1 MRLTEGPITALVRR
15 VFTDPDFVPFDPPE
29 RPLGLLGLRTLLR
42 NYIETIPRAAYE
54 QSVTRIRTR
63 LSDVL
68 IVSDPNIIQEI
79 LVERAQ
85 AFGRDPATRR
95 SFRPVIGDTSLFLAE
110 DADWRWQRRAVAPI
124 FRHETLLSFAP
135 IFAAM
140 AQRQVERWRAVQGA
154 GPIDAAAAMTHT
166 TFEIMVEAMLGG
178 WASLDAE
185 RYSRALTDNFNTIPW
200 HIIYAMFSIPDWMPY
215 PHRRRAMQ
223 SRDFLHRD
231 IRRIVES
238 KRSIQCSQP
247 NLLNLLLAARDP
259 ETGRSMSEDE
269 IVANLLTFII
279 AGHETTAVALTWT
292 LWLLAKDQATQQRL
306 FEEVRAVAGDQTID
320 ATHVEALSFCRQ
332 VIQEAMRLF
341 PPAPG
346 IARIAKE
353 AMEIAGMQIPAHT
366 RIHIPVFALHRN
378 VGLWDNPN
386 AFDPDRFAAD
396 QVKARSRY
404 AFLPF
409 GGGPRICIGAGF
421 AMIEAAIILAT
432 VVRAFCFQ
440 QVAGHRPKPV
450 AKITL
455 RPNGGMPLLIM
466 DR

>member
-1 MRLTEGPITALVRR
+1 ML
-15 VFTDPDFVPFDPPE
+15 TDPDLVPFEPPE

-42 NYIETIPRAAYE
+42 NYVETIPRFAYE
-54 QSVTRIRTR
+54 QNVTRIRTR
-63 LSDVL
+63 LTDVL
-68 IVSDPNIIQEI
+68 VVSDPNIIQEI
-79 LVERAQ
+79 LVEKAE

-95 SFRPVIGDTSLFLAE
+95 SFRPVLGDTSIFLAE
-110 DADWRWQRRAVAPI
+110 GTDWRWQRRAVAPI
-124 FRHETLLSFAP
+124 FRHETLLSFVP
-135 IFAAM
+135 IFATM
-140 AQRQVERWRAVQGA
+140 AQRQVERWRAVERA
-154 GPIDAAAAMTHT
+154 VPTDAAAAMTRT
-166 TFEIMVEAMLGG
+166 TFEIIVEAMLGG
-178 WASLDAE
+178 SASLDAE

-200 HIIYAMFSIPDWMPY
+200 HIIYDMFSIPDWMPY
-215 PHRRRAMQ
+215 PHRRLAMQ

-231 IRRIVES
+231 IRRIVECR
-238 KRSIQCSQP
+238 RSTQSSQP
-247 NLLNLLLAARDP
+247 DLLNLLLAARDH
-259 ETGRSMSEDE
+259 ETGRSMSDDE
-269 IVANLLTFII
+269 VVTNLLTFIA

-292 LWLLAKDQATQQRL
+292 LWLLAKDQATQQRV
-306 FEEVRAVAGDQTID
+306 FDEARAVTGDKLID
-320 ATHVEALSFCRQ
+320 ATHVEGLSFCRQ

-353 AMEIAGMQIPAHT
+353 VVEIGGMQIPAHA

-396 QVKARSRY
+396 RVKARSRY

-409 GGGPRICIGAGF
+409 GGGPRVCIGAGF

-432 VVRAFCFQ
+432 LVRAFYFQ
-440 QVAGHRPKPV
+440 PVAGHRPHPV

-455 RPNGGMPLLIM
+455 RPSGGMPLLVM
-466 DR
+466 GR

>member
-1 MRLTEGPITALVRR
+1 
-15 VFTDPDFVPFDPPE
+15 
-29 RPLGLLGLRTLLR
+29 
-42 NYIETIPRAAYE
+42 
-54 QSVTRIRTR
+54 
-63 LSDVL
+63 
-68 IVSDPNIIQEI
+68 
-79 LVERAQ
+79 
-85 AFGRDPATRR
+85 
-95 SFRPVIGDTSLFLAE
+95 
-110 DADWRWQRRAVAPI
+110 
-124 FRHETLLSFAP
+124 
-135 IFAAM
+135 
-140 AQRQVERWRAVQGA
+140 
-154 GPIDAAAAMTHT
+154 
-166 TFEIMVEAMLGG
+166 
-178 WASLDAE
+178 
-185 RYSRALTDNFNTIPW
+185 
-200 HIIYAMFSIPDWMPY
+200 
-215 PHRRRAMQ
+215 MQ

-238 KRSIQCSQP
+238 KRSIHCSQP